1 LAKTCKAFVADFK
14 QGMTMC
20 NASHG
25 FMAIWSDVA
34 PADFEFYHRWLL
46 GEHFPERV
54 GIPGFIAARVFRRK
68 AGPDFQFFIIYET
81 ESPQVLASSGY
92 LARLN
97 DPTPMTQA
105 VMPKLKNFVRGA
117 GRVIQSSGVC
127 GGGAA
132 KVMRFE
138 QPHPL
143 LGDANARSVLFKEI
157 GALDRVLAIRL
168 FEVDAGATTIQTEE
182 KKIRTS
188 KEEIYSQ
195 LLVIEAVDFEV
206 LATVSALVNIA
217 LLARE
222 SSRLPFEQSYQLI
235 AELQGRSLTIKD
247 HP

>member
-1 LAKTCKAFVADFK
+1 
-14 QGMTMC
+14 MW
-20 NASHG
+20 NAGHG

-34 PADFEFYHRWLL
+34 PGDFEFYHRWLL

-54 GIPGFIAARVFRRK
+54 GVPGFIAARVFRRC

-81 ESPQVLASSGY
+81 ESPEVLASPAY

-97 DPTPMTQA
+97 TPTPMTQA

-117 GRVIQSSGVC
+117 GRVVQSSGLC

-138 QPHPL
+138 QPHAL
-143 LGDANARSVLFKEI
+143 LDDANVRNVLFNEI

-168 FEVDAGATTIQTEE
+168 FEVDTAATTIQTAE

-195 LLVIEAVDFEV
+195 LLVIEAVDLEAFE
-206 LATVSALVNIA
+206 AVSGRLNAA
-217 LLARE
+217 LLAKENNR
-222 SSRLPFEQSYQLI
+222 RPYDQSYQLI
-235 AELQGRSLTIKD
+235 AELQGRSLS
-247 HP
+247 